1 MHDHGFGF
9 LVWTWID
16 FFSRLCGH
24 RESGLLQRNHA
35 DVARPGRRGRTG
47 DPSGTVVDWIL
58 HEELFYIV
66 V

>member
-1 MHDHGFGF
+1 MTMALDF
-9 LVWTWID
+9 LYGPGSI